1 MINTVPSSNMVEVT
15 LNNHVLSLWLTKDH
29 GQVCH
34 HGKNYTS
41 MPIFQLELESKETN
55 SVRKE
60 RKVLICFDT
69 GLQ

>member
-1 MINTVPSSNMVEVT
+1 MVEVT

-41 MPIFQLELESKETN
+41 MPIFQLELE
-55 SVRKE
+55 
-60 RKVLICFDT
+60 
-69 GLQ
+69 GLGCIDPYDIIRLNRINLP

>member
-41 MPIFQLELESKETN
+41 MPIFQLELESWDCTDPYDTYYSN
-55 SVRKE
+55 S
-60 RKVLICFDT
+60 
-69 GLQ
+69 